1 MIDIYYWPTPNG
13 KKVTILLEELGIDYQ
28 IIPCN
33 IGRGDQFT
41 TDFLDISPNNRMPAM
56 VDHDPEGGGEPIA
69 VFESGAIMMYI
80 AEKEGRFFPQ
90 DLRGKNEVIQ
100 WVMWQMGGPGP
111 ILGQIHHFVK
121 FNPGKS
127 SYAEERYLTEGK
139 RLYGVLNKRLQDHE
153 FIVGDYSIADIA
165 IWPWIS
171 RFNWQT
177 IDIAQ
182 YPNVTRW
189 YSSVAARPAVQ
200 RGYHVPRKV
209 NEIPMPGASE

>member
-1 MIDIYYWPTPNG
+1 MIELYTWPTPNG
-13 KKVTILLEELGIDYQ
+13 RKISIALEELGLEYRAHSVDITNGEQRDSK
-28 IIPCN
+28 
-33 IGRGDQFT
+33 
-41 TDFLDISPNNRMPAM
+41 FLTISPNSKIPAI
-56 VDHDPEGGGEPIA
+56 VDTENNQSLM
-69 VFESGAIMMYI
+69 ESGAILLYL
-80 AEKEGRFFPQ
+80 AEKYGQLMPKDASRYWEAV
-90 DLRGKNEVIQ
+90 EWI
-100 WVMWQMGGPGP
+100 MWQMGGPGP

-127 SYAEERYLTEGK
+127 LYAEERYLTEGK
-139 RLYGVLNKRLQDHE
+139 RLYGVLNKRLQDRE
-153 FIVGDYSIADIA
+153 FVVGDYSIADIA